1 MDRKGLIIGSLG
13 LLSAAYIYSSL
24 SWARYLKKRNTLKV
38 MKPSE
43 IYDLW
48 DKVVREEIT
57 LGESGI
63 TYEVVNSVGEGS
75 DVIVQGD
82 VLLIPRYLY
91 DEVANS
97 FNAEAEDEKEYCIL
111 CNSYDTEMQGEKHFE
126 QYLSREH
133 EAHKISLKLA
143 KALEKM
149 HHEIYINSKEA
160 MLLNVEVIEYDGP
173 GEDDVDANWWTDDWG
188 PEISRDIDPSNLI
201 YDLPQAYVYE
211 KYSDSPTKALAR
223 YDEAKI
229 TYYPSR
235 KYGFPIIEIS
245 IPNHNKGY
253 KNNKLIIRPIKG

>member
-24 SWARYLKKRNTLKV
+24 SWARYVTKEKRLK
-38 MKPSE
+38 
-43 IYDLW
+43 
-48 DKVVREEIT
+48 
-57 LGESGI
+57 
-63 TYEVVNSVGEGS
+63 
-75 DVIVQGD
+75 
-82 VLLIPRYLY
+82 
-91 DEVANS
+91 
-97 FNAEAEDEKEYCIL
+97 AEDEKEYCIL

-133 EAHKISLKLA
+133 E
-143 KALEKM
+143 KM
-149 HHEIYINSKEA
+149 HHDIYISSKES

-223 YDEAKI
+223 YDEADMF
-229 TYYPSR
+229 YYPPR
-235 KYGFPIIEIS
+235 QYKFPIIEVS
-245 IPNHNKGY
+245 IPNHNKDY
-253 KNNKLIIRPIKG
+253 KNNELIITPLMKGV

>member
-24 SWARYLKKRNTLKV
+24 SWARYVTKEKRLK
-38 MKPSE
+38 
-43 IYDLW
+43 
-48 DKVVREEIT
+48 
-57 LGESGI
+57 
-63 TYEVVNSVGEGS
+63 
-75 DVIVQGD
+75 
-82 VLLIPRYLY
+82 
-91 DEVANS
+91 
-97 FNAEAEDEKEYCIL
+97 AEDEKEYCIL

-133 EAHKISLKLA
+133 KAHKVSLKLA

-211 KYSDSPTKALAR
+211 KYSDSPTKAIAR

-229 TYYPSR
+229 T
-235 KYGFPIIEIS
+235 
-245 IPNHNKGY
+245 
-253 KNNKLIIRPIKG
+253 